1 MSGTI
6 STLSNIMGQYA
17 GGIANGIT
25 AGTGRNG
32 LESVAALVLVR
43 RALVGSNYTAVFTD
57 RACVIKINSAS
68 AATVTVPSGVFS
80 PNQSFGVLQEGAGQV
95 TLLASGTTFLPT
107 GIGPSTRQQGSL
119 IFVAFDPD
127 VANQVWVF
135 GDVV

>member
-6 STLSNIMGQYA
+6 STLTNIMAQYV

-32 LESVAALVLVR
+32 LESAAALVLVR
-43 RALVGSNYTAVFTD
+43 RALTSGNYTAVFTD
-57 RACVIKINSAS
+57 RACALKINSAT

-80 PNQSFGVLQEGAGQV
+80 PHQGFSVLQEGAGQV

-107 GIGPSTRQQGSL
+107 GIGPSTRIQGSL
-119 IFVAFDPD
+119 ITVVFDPD

-135 GDVV
+135 GDYV